1 MRCNEAAAGCAD
13 SEAFLA
19 PLPGD
24 EHYLYSFIPIVLPFS
39 SMYLPGSRDMIV
51 LVYALKVYQT

>member
-1 MRCNEAAAGCAD
+1 MRCNEADAGCAD

-24 EHYLYSFIPIVLPFS
+24 EHYLYSFIPFVLPFS